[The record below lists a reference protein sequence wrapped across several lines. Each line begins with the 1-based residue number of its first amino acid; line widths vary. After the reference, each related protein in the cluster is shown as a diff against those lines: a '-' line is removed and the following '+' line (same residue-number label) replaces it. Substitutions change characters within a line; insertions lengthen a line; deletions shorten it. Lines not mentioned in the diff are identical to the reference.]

1 MAGHTDLNILIV
13 VIVPSG
19 LAHFLIALPVCLICV
34 NLVNRKENL
43 VNRKENFLPKVL
55 T

>member
-13 VIVPSG
+13 VIVPSHS
-19 LAHFLIALPVCLICV
+19 AHFLISLPVFITRV
-34 NLVNRKENL
+34 NLVYRRHPQKGE
-43 VNRKENFLPKVL
+43 FLPKVL

>member
-13 VIVPSG
+13 VIVPSH
-19 LAHFLIALPVCLICV
+19 LAHFLIALPVCLTRV
-34 NLVNRKENL
+34 NLLNRSHPQK
-43 VNRKENFLPKVL
+43 VLPKVL